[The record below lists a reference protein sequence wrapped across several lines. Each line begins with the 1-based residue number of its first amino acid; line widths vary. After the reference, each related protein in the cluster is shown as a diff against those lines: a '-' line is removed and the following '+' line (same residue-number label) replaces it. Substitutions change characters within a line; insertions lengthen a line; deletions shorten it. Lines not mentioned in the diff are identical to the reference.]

1 MKQDFLEMIRNILDH
16 ELIDSN
22 NIPCGKVDDLEIVGE
37 PGKNLK
43 VVAILTGR
51 STVINRMPAF
61 ARRILQRFVKHQE
74 KRIPW
79 EEVLVITAKVK
90 LNHTYQELG
99 LNQSDEHWGKF
110 FKKVPGG

>member
-1 MKQDFLEMIRNILDH
+1 MKQDFLEMVRNILDH

-22 NIPCGKVDDLEIVGE
+22 NVPCGKVDDLEIVGE
-37 PGKNLK
+37 PGKQLK

-51 STVINRMPAF
+51 SSVINRMPAF
-61 ARRILQRFVKHQE
+61 ARRILQKFVKRQE
-74 KRIPW
+74 MRIPW
-79 EEVLVITAKVK
+79 EEVIVITAKVK

-99 LNQSDEHWGKF
+99 LNQADERIGKF